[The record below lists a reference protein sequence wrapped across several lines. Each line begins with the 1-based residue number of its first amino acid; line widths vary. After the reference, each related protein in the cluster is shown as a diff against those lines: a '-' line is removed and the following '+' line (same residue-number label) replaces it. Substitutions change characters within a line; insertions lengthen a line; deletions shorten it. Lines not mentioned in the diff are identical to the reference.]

1 MENVAKTSATV
12 LGSNLVLNDDDG
24 DGDHDVADFYQHFQK
39 IKSPEV

>member
-1 MENVAKTSATV
+1 MENVAKTSAIV
-12 LGSNLVLNDDDG
+12 LGSNLVLNDD